1 MSCFIVCLL
10 LDVSHFTYFSIP
22 IDYPLRGILVIF
34 GLSFTVAFLIFRTI
48 PYFIFIC
55 QFSDYPLR
63 YVLDIFGL
71 SFTITFLI
79 FRTIPYLIFICLFSD
94 YPGQCP
100 VQNYFAVTCTNFCTS
115 DVDCL
120 KNYKCCGTEN
130 CGEQTQCV
138 PGKKSLYNT
147 GILT

>member
-22 IDYPLRGILVIF
+22 IDYPLRGILV
-34 GLSFTVAFLIFRTI
+34 
-48 PYFIFIC
+48 
-55 QFSDYPLR
+55 
-63 YVLDIFGL
+63 IFGL

-100 VQNYFAVTCTNFCTS
+100 VQNYFAVTCNNFCTS

-147 GILT
+147 GILTWNISHGRFHYTLKGVPYYHVIVKQYIREHV